1 MGRIAPTTRRRLKG
15 HQPYYPTRVG
25 IGVVLAAWVFGW
37 AVSASAFNILV
48 TNDDG
53 IDAEGLAVL
62 ASELSQVG
70 NVFVVAPDQN
80 HSGSSHSTSIV
91 GHEFTI
97 KRMEK
102 DGQFFGHSVSGT
114 PVDAVNVGVLLLHA
128 DKHFDLLLSG
138 INHGT
143 NVGNFAHFSG
153 TVGAAKEGRLLGIPS
168 IAVSQSRR
176 RKEFVTA
183 ARFVVQL
190 IDQLKASALPP
201 SVFLMINVPSGELKG
216 VRVAPMKEF
225 LGRLT
230 FEKRHA
236 SDDIAIYHAGIEVIA
251 PTESGSDSS
260 AYVDRYITV
269 TPLTVD
275 WNHEATRVQL
285 KSWKLQVPKIE

>member
-1 MGRIAPTTRRRLKG
+1 MGRIAPTTRRRLKD

-37 AVSASAFNILV
+37 AVSAGAFNILV

-91 GHEFTI
+91 GQEFTI
-97 KRMEK
+97 KRTEK
-102 DGQFFGHSVSGT
+102 DGQFFGYSVSGT

-143 NVGNFAHFSG
+143 NVGNFAQFFWYGRCGQGRASPGHPVHCGVADSTELRG
-153 TVGAAKEGRLLGIPS
+153 GAHSHSSK
-168 IAVSQSRR
+168 
-176 RKEFVTA
+176 A
-183 ARFVVQL
+183 A
-190 IDQLKASALPP
+190 
-201 SVFLMINVPSGELKG
+201 
-216 VRVAPMKEF
+216 
-225 LGRLT
+225 
-230 FEKRHA
+230 
-236 SDDIAIYHAGIEVIA
+236 
-251 PTESGSDSS
+251 
-260 AYVDRYITV
+260 
-269 TPLTVD
+269 
-275 WNHEATRVQL
+275 
-285 KSWKLQVPKIE
+285 